1 MDNVRLVNL
10 CFKVIFVFFI
20 HSPYTLKNLSCY
32 FALLGF
38 LW

>member
-10 CFKVIFVFFI
+10 CFNIIFVCI
-20 HSPYTLKNLSCY
+20 HSPYTLKDLSRY
-32 FALLGF
+32 FALLWF